1 MVMRKIGIPAI
12 ILLILTAG
20 FSNISF
26 SQSESNLDGK
36 ILLRKELAGHVL
48 IHTSGWGLGFR
59 KAKHISG
66 YRKWFYE
73 GEIVSFKDKKEVK
86 MQNPFNNGKSYVFGK
101 LNYVYNLRLGAGF
114 QKEIHGKPYWGGVQ
128 IKYLYSIGASVA
140 FLRPY
145 YLYVYKIQK
154 DMPSVLVEQTY
165 NDTLSLDLIY
175 GRGSLL
181 SGFDKLKVSPG
192 AYGRFALNFEFG
204 KNDKRIIALEAG
216 ATFDC
221 YFIPVAIMANNT
233 NKRFFFNLY
242 LALQYGKRYN

>member
-1 MVMRKIGIPAI
+1 MKRTIAI
-12 ILLILTAG
+12 HALIFIFLMQG
-20 FSNISF
+20 MISITF

-36 ILLRKELAGHVL
+36 ILLRKELAGHVM

-59 KAKHISG
+59 KAKHVTG
-66 YRKWFYE
+66 YRKWLYE
-73 GEIVSFKDKKEVK
+73 AEIVSFKDKKEVK
-86 MQNPFNNGKSYVFGK
+86 MQNPYNNGKSYVFGK

-128 IKYLYSIGASVA
+128 IKYLYSLGASVA

-154 DMPSVLVEQTY
+154 ESFPVLVEQIY

-181 SGFDKLKVSPG
+181 SGFNKLKVSPG

-204 KNDKRIIALEAG
+204 KADKRIIALEAG
-216 ATFDC
+216 ATLDF